1 MSTTALP
8 GSWIPKPKPVEKRPF
23 VLQPHLTNRPLMHDP
38 RLEDLLNNL
47 KGKKK

>member
-8 GSWIPKPKPVEKRPF
+8 GSWLPKPEAKEKRPF
-23 VLQPHLTNRPLMHDP
+23 VLKPHLTDRPLNHNP
-38 RLEDLLNNL
+38 QLEGLLNDL

>member
-8 GSWIPKPKPVEKRPF
+8 GSWIKKPEKEKRPF
-23 VLQPHLTNRPLMHDP
+23 VLKPHLTSRPLIHNP
-38 RLEDLLNNL
+38 QLEELRNNL

>member
-8 GSWIPKPKPVEKRPF
+8 GSWIPKPEPKEKRPF
-23 VLQPHLTNRPLMHDP
+23 VLKPHLTSRPLIHNP
-38 RLEDLLNNL
+38 QLEELLNNL